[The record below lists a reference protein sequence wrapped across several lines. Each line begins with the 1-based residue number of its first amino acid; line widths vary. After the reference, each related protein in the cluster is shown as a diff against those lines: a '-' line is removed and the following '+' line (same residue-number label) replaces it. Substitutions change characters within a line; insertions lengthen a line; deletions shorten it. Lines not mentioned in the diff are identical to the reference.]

1 MSQLCQQQE
10 KILDVL
16 ALLVAQKDQTTK
28 RLSSP
33 SGSSATAV
41 KSGDNQSRSSQSLPG
56 PSSSED
62 CYPRSLPHSGPS
74 TPSESSG
81 FTPFRQP
88 PSFASPSSQSIRL
101 SPPFS
106 NPTANQPRSSQSLP
120 SLASSE
126 DRYPRSLPH
135 SGPSAPSE
143 SSGFTPFRQPPSF
156 ASPSSQSIGL
166 SPPFSNPTASQ
177 PQSSQSLPSLSSSED
192 RYPLSPSGHSYHS
205 RSGSSTPSE
214 SSPFRQP
221 PTFASPPSQSIGLS
235 SPTFSNPTDSSPSF
249 FAQPTS
255 QPTFASSR
263 PLQSGHNSSLPAHPY
278 SSGRTFRHSQ
288 TGRPLS
294 SNPVFQEQ
302 TLSSGQVI
310 LTEQPSH
317 NQGNLR
323 PQLMQQQ
330 PCSPLTS
337 GTAHA
342 EYSPTPAFSDDF
354 DFDWTGSD
362 SDYLT
367 SQSGDPETQWSTPVA
382 YSSRDSS
389 LSRSEPFASPSDVEC
404 VEIISSSSSEAS
416 RGVRP
421 SQPALSKTIPQPPFK
436 TPP

>member
-33 SGSSATAV
+33 TGSPATAV
-41 KSGDNQSRSSQSLPG
+41 KSGDNQSQSSQSLSG

-62 CYPRSLPHSGPS
+62 RYPRSLPHSGPS

-166 SPPFSNPTASQ
+166 SPPFSNPTASPVSHFQ
-177 PQSSQSLPSLSSSED
+177 AYHPLKIVIHSHLLGIHIIHAQGPPLLLNHHPSVSRQHLLH
-192 RYPLSPSGHSYHS
+192 PLLSPLVCPPLHSQIQPIVVPHS
-205 RSGSSTPSE
+205 SH
-214 SSPFRQP
+214 
-221 PTFASPPSQSIGLS
+221 
-235 SPTFSNPTDSSPSF
+235 
-249 FAQPTS
+249 S
-255 QPTFASSR
+255 QP
-263 PLQSGHNSSLPAHPY
+263 
-278 SSGRTFRHSQ
+278 HSQ
-288 TGRPLS
+288 HLHHRALYNLDIIPHFQHTLIPLAGHF
-294 SNPVFQEQ
+294 V
-302 TLSSGQVI
+302 TLRLVNHCLLIQ
-310 LTEQPSH
+310 
-317 NQGNLR
+317 
-323 PQLMQQQ
+323 
-330 PCSPLTS
+330 C
-337 GTAHA
+337 
-342 EYSPTPAFSDDF
+342 
-354 DFDWTGSD
+354 
-362 SDYLT
+362 
-367 SQSGDPETQWSTPVA
+367 
-382 YSSRDSS
+382 
-389 LSRSEPFASPSDVEC
+389 
-404 VEIISSSSSEAS
+404 
-416 RGVRP
+416 
-421 SQPALSKTIPQPPFK
+421 FK
-436 TPP
+436 NRHFHLAR